1 MSLVTVNV
9 QIGNNTRTIKM
20 EKGTQFQNKGGIFTA
35 DKNGATVKMTNYQM
49 KVLEAV
55 ANNVKEQNMD
65 GDIVLSYDDIKLA
78 QGLCMQS

>member
-35 DKNGATVKMTNYQM
+35 DKNGATV
-49 KVLEAV
+49 
-55 ANNVKEQNMD
+55 
-65 GDIVLSYDDIKLA
+65 
-78 QGLCMQS
+78 